1 MIREEYEALDW
12 IPVKMGN
19 CPYTTIVT
27 KRVGTITFQGTDI
40 EIAGMIQRTFGQ
52 GALSLDCFTDG
63 GVK

>member
-1 MIREEYEALDW
+1 MIKEEYEALEW
-12 IPVKMGN
+12 IPVNMGP
-19 CPYTTIVT
+19 CPYSTIVT

-52 GALSLDCFTDG
+52 DALSLDYFTNG